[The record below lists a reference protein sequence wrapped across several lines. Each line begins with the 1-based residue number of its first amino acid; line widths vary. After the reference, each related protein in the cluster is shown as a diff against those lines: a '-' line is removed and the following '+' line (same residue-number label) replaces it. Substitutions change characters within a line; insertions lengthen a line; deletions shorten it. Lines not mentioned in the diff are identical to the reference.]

1 MESIYLSTHLTT
13 IPERA
18 FFRCKSL
25 KKVVIPKSVRV
36 IESEAFAFCEALEE
50 VIFEGDTKVDE
61 SAFKYCGEVRMMII
75 P

>member
-1 MESIYLSTHLTT
+1 MESIHHSTHLTT

-25 KKVVIPKSVRV
+25 KKVVIPPSVRV

-50 VIFEGDTKVDE
+50 VVLSKDTEVADG
-61 SAFKYCGEVRMMII
+61 AFGYCGEVRII
-75 P
+75 KM